1 MEEYKW
7 IIYQIWW
14 VNRTRF
20 SSFILAH
27 SLIIL
32 LVVFQQA
39 VYEVDSYF
47 FVRMDLLM
55 CSQLTFIRN
64 KTDKDV
70 LISYSHLFSLKQ
82 I

>member
-47 FVRMDLLM
+47 LASTSMKSALEETWWTAHDTWQPECNF
-55 CSQLTFIRN
+55 QYN
-64 KTDKDV
+64 NQ
-70 LISYSHLFSLKQ
+70 IS
-82 I
+82 